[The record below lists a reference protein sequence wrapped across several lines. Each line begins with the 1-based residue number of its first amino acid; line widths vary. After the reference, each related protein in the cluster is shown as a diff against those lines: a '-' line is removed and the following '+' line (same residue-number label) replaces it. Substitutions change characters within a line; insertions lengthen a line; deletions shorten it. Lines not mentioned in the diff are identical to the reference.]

1 MKNLIANPA
10 KQKEV
15 KMKTNKIQNY
25 MITEQVKSWVITC
38 KKGAVTLE
46 YKIDK
51 EICATLDD
59 LRAYVEKE
67 KLF

>member
-1 MKNLIANPA
+1 MNEVEKNYTIA
-10 KQKEV
+10 
-15 KMKTNKIQNY
+15 
-25 MITEQVKSWVITC
+25 EQVKSWVVTC

-51 EICATLDD
+51 EMCATLND

-67 KLF
+67 KLL

>member
-1 MKNLIANPA
+1 MNEVEKNY
-10 KQKEV
+10 
-15 KMKTNKIQNY
+15 T
-25 MITEQVKSWVITC
+25 ITEQVKSWGVTC
-38 KKGAVTLE
+38 KRGAVTLE

-59 LRAYVEKE
+59 LRTYVEKE

>member
-1 MKNLIANPA
+1 MNEVEKNYTIA
-10 KQKEV
+10 
-15 KMKTNKIQNY
+15 
-25 MITEQVKSWVITC
+25 EQVKSWVVTC

-51 EICATLDD
+51 EMCATLND